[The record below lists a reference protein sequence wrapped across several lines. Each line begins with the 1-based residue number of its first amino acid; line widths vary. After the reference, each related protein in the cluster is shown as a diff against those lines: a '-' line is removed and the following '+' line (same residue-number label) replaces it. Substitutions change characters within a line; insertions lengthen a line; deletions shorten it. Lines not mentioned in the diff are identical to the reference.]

1 MTDDDDYTLFNPP
14 NDDDALADAATEA
27 HARSTDPWT
36 SHAAAESLSEA
47 AIRASQHA
55 MYGVLRQ
62 LRIATGRTIEHVYNR
77 TPGLPRQEPSG
88 LRTRRRELADAGLIF
103 DSGLKEKLPS
113 NRWAILWT
121 TTPPPPQGTMTTPT
135 PKILRRRCELCGAK
149 PGEPCRTLTDGQPY
163 TFAGQPAAHYAR
175 ALP

>member
-1 MTDDDDYTLFNPP
+1 MTDDDEYTLFNP
-14 NDDDALADAATEA
+14 DDDADLSNAPREA
-27 HARSTDPWT
+27 HARRTDPWT
-36 SHAAAESLSEA
+36 SHAAAESHDEA
-47 AIRASQHA
+47 TIRESQQA
-55 MYGVLRQ
+55 VLRVMRR
-62 LRIATGRTIEHVYNR
+62 LEIATDKHLEHVYPR
-77 TPGLPRQEPSG
+77 TPGVPWQEPSG
-88 LRTRRRELADAGLIF
+88 IRTRRRELADAGLIF
-103 DSGLKEKLPS
+103 NSGLKEKLPS

-135 PKILRRRCELCGAK
+135 PKILKNRCELCRAK